1 MLYRIFYPPE
11 YYDLSVK
18 RKYEMTYKNK
28 YHIHENLNKFTNV
41 ISKIINAASIIIF
54 YIAFLCL
61 FHITRY
67 VQNKNE
73 RRYYDPPYRIM

>member
-11 YYDLSVK
+11 YYYLSVK
-18 RKYEMTYKNK
+18 RKYEMTYDNK

-61 FHITRY
+61 FRITRY